1 MSTAVE
7 EGLELYTNRYS
18 DGSNGG
24 AVLWGQEVLKSHY
37 WSKQIEIVNA
47 TFEHKRV
54 SVKACHSSTKTFTA
68 SDIALAFLLLRFP
81 AKVITTAPTF
91 HQVQNLLWSE
101 IRSKWNEH
109 LADEMGDVEC
119 LMTKIEIDPDWFM
132 IGISPRLAVNMT
144 GFHGPNV
151 LIVVDEAPGVSEEIM
166 EGLETLMASG
176 NAHMLK
182 IGNPVDSSGH
192 FYEDFRSSQV
202 HTISISYEDTPNFI
216 DLQDNPDPIDVN
228 LPAHIKS
235 ELIQPEWVESRKQA
249 WGEES
254 PLFQSRCKGEFPD
267 YTGGIIPLRLCVE
280 SIAREVTPTGDMVL
294 GVDVGAGGDLTAYA
308 RRQGQV
314 IHDITTQSTPDPA
327 MITQRIIQMHERDKY
342 RMVFVDSGGVGWHVE
357 SRLRELGIPA
367 TGVSAGTGANDK
379 DHYVLRRD
387 ELWAGMLDWLK
398 EGGKLPNDMEI
409 VADLT
414 APKWV
419 PESANR
425 FKVEKKEDTKKR
437 LKRSPD
443 RGDAANLS
451 IISPKKKKTYKGHIV
466 S

>member
-1 MSTAVE
+1 MTTTTIE
-7 EGLELYTNRYS
+7 QDLKDYTDQYG
-18 DGSNGG
+18 DGSDGG
-24 AVLWGQEVLKSHY
+24 AVRWGQEVLKSHY
-37 WSKQIEIVNA
+37 WSKQIEIINA
-47 TFEHKRV
+47 VFDHRRV

-109 LADEMGDVEC
+109 LAHEMVDVEC

-132 IGISPRLAVNMT
+132 IGLSPRLAVNMT

-151 LIVVDEAPGVSEEIM
+151 LIVVDEAPGVSEDII

-176 NAHMLK
+176 SAHMLK

-192 FYEDFRSSQV
+192 FYEDFRSPQV
-202 HTISISYEDTPNFI
+202 HTISIGYEDTPNFV
-216 DLQDNPDPIDVN
+216 DLQEDPDPIDIN
-228 LPAHIKS
+228 LPEYIKQ
-235 ELIQPEWVESRKQA
+235 ELIQPEWVEGRKKA

-254 PLFQSRCKGEFPD
+254 PLFQSRCGGDFPD
-267 YTGGIIPLRLCVE
+267 YSGGVIPLRLCEE
-280 SIAREVTPTGDMVL
+280 SIAREVVPTGDMVL

-314 IHDITTQSTPDPA
+314 IHDVTTQSTPDPA
-327 MITQRIIQMHERDKY
+327 MITQRIMQMHERDHY
-342 RMVFVDSGGVGWHVE
+342 RMVFIDSGGIGWHVE

-367 TGVSAGTGANDK
+367 TGVNASTGANDK
-379 DHYVLRRD
+379 EHYVLRRD

-398 EGGKLPNDMEI
+398 EGGKLPDDMDL

-437 LKRSPD
+437 LKHSPD
-443 RGDAANLS
+443 MGDGANLS
-451 IISPKKKKTYKGHIV
+451 LIMPKKQRKSRAYTL
-466 S
+466 

>member
-1 MSTAVE
+1 MTAIE
-7 EGLELYTNRYS
+7 EGLQLYTDRYG
-18 DGSNGG
+18 DGSDGG

-37 WSKQIEIVNA
+37 WSKQIEIINA
-47 TFEHKRV
+47 IFEHERV
-54 SVKACHSSTKTFTA
+54 SVKACHSSTKTYTA
-68 SDIALAFLLLRFP
+68 ADVSLAFLLLRFP

-119 LMTKIEIDPDWFM
+119 LLTKIEIDPDWFM

-176 NAHMLK
+176 NTHMLK

-202 HTISISYEDTPNFI
+202 HTISISYEDTPNFT
-216 DLQDNPDPIDVN
+216 DLQENPDPIDVN
-228 LPAHIKS
+228 LPDYIKR
-235 ELIQPEWVESRKQA
+235 ELLQPKWVEGRKEK
-249 WGEES
+249 WGEGS

-267 YTGGIIPLRLCVE
+267 YAGGVIPLRLCEE
-280 SIAREVTPTGDMVL
+280 SIAREVAPVGAMVL

-314 IHDITTQSTPDPA
+314 IHDVTTQSTPDPA

-342 RMVFVDSGGVGWHVE
+342 QMVFIDSGGVGWHVE

-367 TGVSAGTGANDK
+367 TGVNASTGANDK
-379 DHYVLRRD
+379 EHYVLRRD
-387 ELWAGMLDWLK
+387 ELWAAMLDWLK
-398 EGGKLPNDMEI
+398 EGGKLPDDMDL

-414 APKWV
+414 APKWI

-437 LKRSPD
+437 LKHSPD
-443 RGDAANLS
+443 MGDAANLS
-451 IISPKKKKTYKGHIV
+451 LLTPGIKKVYKGYIL
-466 S
+466 